1 MKFDWVWERGE
12 GKCNWT
18 WGRGSS
24 PFDDDEGK
32 EAEQHSR
39 YNGGVQG
46 NEIITQAQCLGFRT
60 SGGHV
65 LHGFWQVYRWK
76 GGEVEQRF

>member
-46 NEIITQAQCLGFRT
+46 NEIIT
-60 SGGHV
+60 
-65 LHGFWQVYRWK
+65 
-76 GGEVEQRF
+76 